1 LLQRSSGTQAEDVL
15 QLSLEVAVIQRIVIA
30 STLAL
35 AATSAAWAQS
45 SVTLYGR
52 LNVTAESIDANG
64 KKTKQL
70 VDNASRLG
78 FKGTEDMGGGLKANF
93 ILEHRFGADT
103 GLPSPAGFWAGQSEV
118 NLSGGFGTVRLG
130 RFSSDAYFATADWIG
145 FHNHDTGNSSDGLYA
160 YLGRD
165 TNKVAYL
172 TPELVKGLTA
182 GASISA
188 GEGGGRLRNYDGSIN
203 YAAGPL
209 TLGFGYESA
218 NGSKQFAVRAAYE
231 MGAAVLGAYIQSHDD
246 AAFGK
251 RLIWRVAGMYT
262 MGSSELHA
270 TLGQAGEYDKLA
282 NSDARQLVLAY
293 NYNLSKRTKVYTFY
307 SKVTDEKG
315 VSAYGGDFSSLA
327 FGVRH
332 NF

>member
-1 LLQRSSGTQAEDVL
+1 M
-15 QLSLEVAVIQRIVIA
+15 IQRIVLA
-30 STLAL
+30 TTLSL
-35 AATSAAWAQS
+35 AAASAWAQS

-52 LNVTAESIDANG
+52 LNVTAESIDASG
-64 KKTKQL
+64 TKTKQL

-93 ILEHRFGADT
+93 ILEHRFGADN
-103 GLPSPAGFWAGQSEV
+103 GLPSPNGFWAGQSEL

-172 TPELVKGLTA
+172 SPELMKGLTA
-182 GASISA
+182 GASIA
-188 GEGGGRLRNYDGSIN
+188 LGEGGGRVRNYDGSIN

-218 NGSKQFAVRAAYE
+218 NESTQFAVRAAYE
-231 MGAAVLGAYIQSHDD
+231 MGAALFGAYLQSHDD
-246 AAFGK
+246 ATKGK
-251 RLIWRVAGMYT
+251 RTIWRVAGMYT
-262 MGSSELHA
+262 VGASEFHLS
-270 TLGQAGEYDKLA
+270 LGQAGEYDKVPD
-282 NSDARQLVLAY
+282 SDARQFVLAY
-293 NYNLSKRTKVYTFY
+293 NYNLSKRTKVYAFY
-307 SKVTDEKG
+307 SKVDDEAG
-315 VSAYGGDFSSLA
+315 VSAFGGDFSSLA
-327 FGVRH
+327 VGLRH

>member
-1 LLQRSSGTQAEDVL
+1 VARPASGSHLGE
-15 QLSLEVAVIQRIVIA
+15 SPNPIEVAVIQRIVLA
-30 STLAL
+30 TTLSL
-35 AATSAAWAQS
+35 AAAGSAWAQS

-64 KKTKQL
+64 SKTKQL

-78 FKGTEDMGGGLKANF
+78 FKGTEDLGGGLKANF

-103 GLPSPAGFWAGQSEV
+103 GLPSPAGFWAGQAEV

-130 RFSSDAYFATADWIG
+130 RFISDAYFATADWVG

-172 TPELVKGLTA
+172 TPELMKGLTA
-182 GASISA
+182 GVSVSA
-188 GEGGGRLRNYDGSIN
+188 GEGGGRVRTWDGSIN
-203 YAAGPL
+203 YGAGPL
-209 TLGFGYESA
+209 SLGFGYESA

-231 MGAAVLGAYIQSHDD
+231 LGSALIGGYIQSHDD
-246 AAFGK
+246 ATLGK
-251 RLIWRVAGMYT
+251 RVIWRLAGMLT
-262 MGSSELHA
+262 SGASEFHA
-270 TLGQAGEYDKLA
+270 SLGQAGDYDKLA
-282 NSDARQLVLAY
+282 NSDARQFVLAY
-293 NYNLSKRTKVYTFY
+293 NYNLSKRSKVYGFY
-307 SKVTDEKG
+307 SKVDDEKG
-315 VSAYGGDFSSLA
+315 VSAFGGDFITL
-327 FGVRH
+327 GLGIRH

>member
-1 LLQRSSGTQAEDVL
+1 MKRTVL
-15 QLSLEVAVIQRIVIA
+15 AT
-30 STLAL
+30 TLFL
-35 AATSAAWAQS
+35 TAASAAWAQS

-52 LNVTAESIDANG
+52 FNVTAESIDANG
-64 KKTKQL
+64 KKTKEL

-93 ILEHRFGADT
+93 ILEHRFRADT

-165 TNKVAYL
+165 TNKVAYM
-172 TPELVKGLTA
+172 TPELMKGLTA
-182 GASISA
+182 GVSISL
-188 GEGGGRLRNYDGSIN
+188 GEGGGRVRQYDGSVN
-203 YAAGPL
+203 YAMGAL

-218 NGSKQFAVRAAYE
+218 DDSTQFAVRAAYE
-231 MGAAVLGAYIQSHDD
+231 MGAAVVGAYFQSHDD
-246 AAFGK
+246 ATKGK
-251 RLIWRVAGMYT
+251 RTIWRLAGMYT
-262 MGSSELHA
+262 VGASEFHA
-270 TLGQAGEYDKLA
+270 SLGQAGEYDKLP
-282 NSDARQLVLAY
+282 NSDARQFVLAY
-293 NYNLSKRTKVYTFY
+293 NYNLSKRTKVYAAY
-307 SKVTDEKG
+307 SKVDDEAG
-315 VSAYGGDFSSLA
+315 VSAFGGDFSSLA
-327 FGVRH
+327 IGLRH